1 MQSGSARE
9 KKRDWEDCADAL
21 SLLLLSSRFPRSQN
35 THSHTLASTLAE
47 GPLPL
52 AALAVRNW
60 RLSPAHSEAGR
71 GGRRVK
77 R

>member
-9 KKRDWEDCADAL
+9 EKRDWEDSADAL
-21 SLLLLSSRFPRSQN
+21 SLLLSSSSPRSQN
-35 THSHTLASTLAE
+35 THTLASTLSE

-52 AALAVRNW
+52 AAFAVRNW
-60 RLSPAHSEAGR
+60 RLSPARSEAGR
-71 GGRRVK
+71 GGRRVE